1 MNFHLVEQQDTIA
14 PRYELRDFFQNP
26 QRSAYALSD
35 DGSMIGFLQPIN
47 VGHATRLNVFVQTL
61 DQGKPVGAP
70 KQVTYETERDVDSF
84 FWKGP
89 NTIVYAKDFNGDE
102 NYHVLA
108 VDAQTGES
116 KDLTPFEGA
125 RAGIQDDLEDDPDH
139 LLIAHN
145 ARNPEAFDVYRVN
158 IHTGEQQAV
167 AQNPGNI
174 IGWQTDHQGTVRLAI
189 ASDGLHTA
197 VLHRRHDADE
207 FSVIIQTDFR
217 TDVNPQFFDKDN
229 QKFYALSNRGRDTAA
244 LVLIDP
250 NQPEQEQL
258 IFENAKYDL
267 LGAGYSRLRHVLTA
281 AYFEA
286 DKLHYHFFD
295 EISAI
300 RHQRLKDLLPGYE
313 VSLQS
318 ATRDEKTFVVAAY
331 SDRTPGHRFIYHDET
346 QQLHH
351 LGEINPKLNPAH
363 MASMRPIRFT
373 ARDGL
378 EIHGYLTLPVGM
390 EPRDLPVVVNPHGG
404 PWARDSWGFNPEV
417 QFLANRGYA
426 VLQINF
432 RGSTGYGRRF
442 WEASFGQWGLSMQ
455 DDISDG
461 VAWLLKQRIAD
472 PNKLAIYGGSYGGYA
487 TLMAIC
493 KTPDVYAAA
502 IDYVGVS
509 NLLTFMQT
517 IPPYWRPLLE
527 KMYTMVGHPE
537 KDRERLE
544 ATSPALNAQ
553 HIKTPLFI
561 AQGAQDPR
569 VNKAESDQMVN
580 ALKARHVEVEYMV
593 KENEGHGF
601 QNEENKFEFYE
612 RMEQFLEQ
620 HLQPKPRRK
629 THK

>member
-70 KQVTYETERDVDSF
+70 KQVTYETERDVDGF

-229 QKFYALSNRGRDTAA
+229 QKFYALSNRGRDT
-244 LVLIDP
+244 
-250 NQPEQEQL
+250 
-258 IFENAKYDL
+258 
-267 LGAGYSRLRHVLTA
+267 S
-281 AYFEA
+281 
-286 DKLHYHFFD
+286 
-295 EISAI
+295 S
-300 RHQRLKDLLPGYE
+300 
-313 VSLQS
+313 
-318 ATRDEKTFVVAAY
+318 
-331 SDRTPGHRFIYHDET
+331 
-346 QQLHH
+346 
-351 LGEINPKLNPAH
+351 
-363 MASMRPIRFT
+363 
-373 ARDGL
+373 
-378 EIHGYLTLPVGM
+378 
-390 EPRDLPVVVNPHGG
+390 
-404 PWARDSWGFNPEV
+404 
-417 QFLANRGYA
+417 
-426 VLQINF
+426 
-432 RGSTGYGRRF
+432 
-442 WEASFGQWGLSMQ
+442 
-455 DDISDG
+455 
-461 VAWLLKQRIAD
+461 
-472 PNKLAIYGGSYGGYA
+472 
-487 TLMAIC
+487 
-493 KTPDVYAAA
+493 
-502 IDYVGVS
+502 
-509 NLLTFMQT
+509 
-517 IPPYWRPLLE
+517 
-527 KMYTMVGHPE
+527 
-537 KDRERLE
+537 
-544 ATSPALNAQ
+544 
-553 HIKTPLFI
+553 
-561 AQGAQDPR
+561 
-569 VNKAESDQMVN
+569 
-580 ALKARHVEVEYMV
+580 
-593 KENEGHGF
+593 
-601 QNEENKFEFYE
+601 
-612 RMEQFLEQ
+612 
-620 HLQPKPRRK
+620 
-629 THK
+629 

>member
-1 MNFHLVEQQDTIA
+1 MSFSLAAQQSTPA
-14 PRYELRDFFQNP
+14 PLYELRDFFKNP
-26 QRSAYALSD
+26 QRSGYALSD
-35 DGSMIGFLQPIN
+35 DGSMLGFLQPVD
-47 VGHATRLNVFVQTL
+47 VGQSTRLNIFVQAIAN
-61 DQGKPVGAP
+61 GKPIGTAR
-70 KQVTYETERDVDSF
+70 QLTNEIDRDVDGF

-89 NTIVYAKDFNGDE
+89 NTVVYAKDVNGDE

-108 VDAQTGES
+108 VNAKTAEV
-116 KDLTPFEGA
+116 KDLTPFENM
-125 RAGIQDDLEDDPDH
+125 RAGIQDDLEDDPNH

-158 IHTGEQQAV
+158 IHTGEHDQV
-167 AQNPGNI
+167 AENPGNI
-174 IGWQTDHQGTVRLAI
+174 IGWQTDHEGKVRLAI

-197 VLHRRHDADE
+197 VLYRDNEDSE
-207 FSVIIQTDFR
+207 FNVIIQTDFR
-217 TDVNPQFFDKDN
+217 TDVSPQFFDKEN
-229 QKFYALSNRGRDTAA
+229 QRFYALSNRGRDTAA

-250 NQPEQEQL
+250 TQPDEEQL

-267 LGAGYSRLRHVLTA
+267 LGAGYSKLRHVLTA
-281 AYFEA
+281 AFFES
-286 DKLHYHFFD
+286 DKLHFHFFD

-300 RHQRLKDLLPGYE
+300 RHQRLKDLLPGFE
-313 VSLQS
+313 TSLQS
-318 ATRDEKTFVVAAY
+318 ATRDEKTFIVAAY
-331 SDRTPGHRFIYHDET
+331 SDRTQGHRFIYHDET

-351 LGEINPKLNPAH
+351 LGEINPTLNPAH
-363 MASMRPIRFT
+363 MASMKAIRFT

-378 EIHGYLTLPVGM
+378 EIQGYLTLPVGV
-390 EPRDLPVVVNPHGG
+390 EARDLPVVVNPHGG

-426 VLQINF
+426 VLQVNF
-432 RGSTGYGRRF
+432 RGSTGYGRKF
-442 WEASFGQWGLSMQ
+442 WEASFGQWGLAMQ

-461 VAWLLKQRIAD
+461 VAWLLKKGIAD

-487 TLMAIC
+487 TLMALC
-493 KTPDVYAAA
+493 KTPDVYAAG

-509 NLLTFMQT
+509 NLLTFMNT

-527 KMYTMVGHPE
+527 KMYAMVGHPE
-537 KDRERLE
+537 KDAERLE

-569 VNKAESDQMVN
+569 VNKAESDQMVT
-580 ALKARHVEVEYMV
+580 ALKARNVEVEYMV

-601 QNEENKFEFYE
+601 HNEENKFEFYE
-612 RMEQFLEQ
+612 RMEQFLAL
-620 HLQPKPRRK
+620 HLQPKHRRD

>member
-1 MNFHLVEQQDTIA
+1 MNFSLAEQQNAPA
-14 PRYELRDFFQNP
+14 PRYALRDFFQNP
-26 QRSAYALSD
+26 QRSGYALSD
-35 DGSMIGFLQPIN
+35 DGSMLGFLQPVN
-47 VGHATRLNVFVQTL
+47 VDGNTRMNVFVQPL
-61 DQGKPVGAP
+61 KNGQPAGKAI
-70 KQVTYETERDVDSF
+70 QLTQETERDVDGF

-89 NTIVYAKDFNGDE
+89 NSIVYAKDFNGDE

-108 VDAQTGES
+108 VNAKTAEV
-116 KDLTPFEGA
+116 KDLTPFDGA
-125 RAGIQDDLEDDPDH
+125 RAGIQDDLEDDPNH

-145 ARNPEAFDVYRVN
+145 DRNPEAFDVYRVN
-158 IHTGEQQAV
+158 IHTGEQTLV
-167 AQNPGNI
+167 AENPGNI
-174 IGWQTDHQGTVRLAI
+174 IGWQTDHNGHVRLAI

-197 VLHRRHDADE
+197 LLYRPDE
-207 FSVIIQTDFR
+207 SSPFAPIIQTDFR

-250 NQPEQEQL
+250 NTPDEEQL
-258 IFENAKYDL
+258 IFENGKYDL

-281 AYFEA
+281 AFFEA
-286 DKLHYHFFD
+286 DKLHFHFFD

-318 ATRDEKTFVVAAY
+318 ATRDERTFVVAAY
-331 SDRTPGHRFIYHDET
+331 SDRTQGHRFIYHDDT

-351 LGEINPKLNPAH
+351 LGEINSALNPAH
-363 MASMRPIRFT
+363 MATMRPIRFK

-378 EIHGYLTLPVGM
+378 EIHGYLTLPVGI
-390 EPRDLPVVVNPHGG
+390 EAKDLPVVVNPHGG

-432 RGSTGYGRRF
+432 RGSTGYGRTF
-442 WEASFGQWGLSMQ
+442 WEASFGQWGLAMQ

-509 NLLTFMQT
+509 NLLTFMDT

-537 KDRERLE
+537 KDKDRLE
-544 ATSPALNAQ
+544 ATSPSLNAQ

-561 AQGAQDPR
+561 AQGAHDPR

-580 ALKARHVEVEYMV
+580 ALKAREVEVEYMV
-593 KENEGHGF
+593 KDNEGHGF
-601 QNEENKFEFYE
+601 HNEENKFEFYE
-612 RMEQFLEQ
+612 RMEQFLEH
-620 HLQPKPRRK
+620 HLEPNPKRK

>member
-1 MNFHLVEQQDTIA
+1 MSFSLPAQQSTPA
-14 PRYELRDFFQNP
+14 PYYELRDFFRNP
-26 QRSAYALSD
+26 KRSAYALSD
-35 DGSMIGFLQPIN
+35 DGSMLGFLQPVITD
-47 VGHATRLNVFVQTL
+47 GHSRLNVFVQAL
-61 DQGKPVGAP
+61 ADGKPIGEA
-70 KQVTYETERDVDSF
+70 KQLTHELERDVSGF

-89 NTIVYAKDFNGDE
+89 HTVVYAKDFKGDE

-108 VDAQTGES
+108 VDANTAAV
-116 KDLTPFEGA
+116 KDLTPFDGA

-139 LLIAHN
+139 LLVAHN
-145 ARNPEAFDVYRVN
+145 ARNPEAFDIYRVN
-158 IHTGEQQAV
+158 IHSGHQELV

-174 IGWQTDHQGTVRLAI
+174 VGWQTDHAGKVRLAI
-189 ASDGLHTA
+189 ASDGLNT
-197 VLHRRHDADE
+197 VLLYRPDE
-207 FSVIIQTDFR
+207 NSEFKTMIQTDFR
-217 TDVNPQFFDKDN
+217 TDVSPQFFDSQN
-229 QKFYALSNRGRDTAA
+229 QKFYALSNRGGDTAA

-250 NQPEQEQL
+250 AAPNSEEL
-258 IFENAKYDL
+258 VFENARYDL
-267 LGAGYSRLRHVLTA
+267 LGAGYSRARQVLTA
-281 AYFEA
+281 AYFEG

-295 EISAI
+295 ELSAI
-300 RHQRLKDLLPGYE
+300 RHAYLKELLPHYE

-318 ATRDEKTFVVAAY
+318 ATRDEKTFIVAAY
-331 SDRTPGHRFIYHDET
+331 SDRTQGHRFIYNDDT
-346 QQLHH
+346 KALHH
-351 LGEINPKLNPAH
+351 LGEINAHLNPAH
-363 MASMRPIRFT
+363 MATMRPIRFK

-378 EIHGYLTLPVGM
+378 EIHGYLSVPVGT
-390 EPRDLPVVVNPHGG
+390 EAKDLPVVVNPHGG

-417 QFLANRGYA
+417 QFLTNRGYA

-432 RGSTGYGRRF
+432 RGSTGYGRQF

-461 VAWLLKQRIAD
+461 VAWLLKQGIAD

-509 NLLTFMQT
+509 NLLTFMDT

-527 KMYTMVGHPE
+527 KMYTMVGDPV
-537 KDRERLE
+537 KDKERLE

-569 VNKAESDQMVN
+569 VNKAESDQMVK
-580 ALKARHVEVEYMV
+580 ALQARGVEVEYMV
-593 KENEGHGF
+593 KDNEGHGF
-601 QNEENKFEFYE
+601 HNEENKFEFYE
-612 RMEQFLEQ
+612 RMEQFLAM
-620 HLQPKPRRK
+620 HLHPKPRRK

>member
-1 MNFHLVEQQDTIA
+1 MNFSLVAQQSTPA
-14 PRYELRDFFQNP
+14 PLYELRDFFKNP
-26 QRSAYALSD
+26 QRSGYALSD
-35 DGSMIGFLQPIN
+35 DGSMLGFLQPVE
-47 VGHATRLNVFVQTL
+47 VGQNTRLNIFVQTI
-61 DQGKPVGAP
+61 DKGKPIGKP
-70 KQVTYETERDVDSF
+70 RQLTHETERDVDGF

-89 NTIVYAKDFNGDE
+89 NTVVYAKDLKGDE

-108 VDAQTGES
+108 VDAKTATV
-116 KDLTPFEGA
+116 KDLTPFDNV

-158 IHTGEQQAV
+158 IHTGEHEQV
-167 AQNPGNI
+167 AENPGNI
-174 IGWQTDHQGTVRLAI
+174 IGWQTDHKGKVRLAI
-189 ASDGLHTA
+189 ASD
-197 VLHRRHDADE
+197 VLYRDTEDNE
-207 FSVIIQTDFR
+207 FKVIIQTDFR
-217 TDVNPQFFDKDN
+217 TDVSPQFFDKEN
-229 QKFYALSNRGRDTAA
+229 QKFYALSNRNRDTAA

-250 NQPEQEQL
+250 TQPDDEQL

-267 LGAGYSRLRHVLTA
+267 LGAGYSKLRHVLTA
-281 AYFEA
+281 TFFES
-286 DKLHYHFFD
+286 DKLHFHFFD

-300 RHQRLKDLLPGYE
+300 RHERLKQLLSGFE
-313 VSLQS
+313 TSLQS
-318 ATRDEKTFVVAAY
+318 ATRDEKTFIVAAY
-331 SDRTPGHRFIYHDET
+331 SDRTQGHRFIYHDET

-351 LGEINPKLNPAH
+351 LGEINPTLNPAH
-363 MASMRPIRFT
+363 MASMKPIRFT

-378 EIHGYLTLPVGM
+378 EIHGYLTLPVGV
-390 EPRDLPVVVNPHGG
+390 EARDLPVVVNPHGG

-432 RGSTGYGRRF
+432 RGSTGYGRKF
-442 WEASFGQWGLSMQ
+442 WEASFGQWGLAMQ

-461 VAWLLKQRIAD
+461 VAWLLKRGIAD
-472 PNKLAIYGGSYGGYA
+472 PNKLAIYGGSYGGYV
-487 TLMAIC
+487 TLMALC
-493 KTPDVYAAA
+493 KTPDVYAAG

-509 NLLTFMQT
+509 NLLTFMNT

-527 KMYTMVGHPE
+527 KMYAMVGHPE
-537 KDRERLE
+537 KDAERLE

-569 VNKAESDQMVN
+569 VNKAESDQMVT
-580 ALKARHVEVEYMV
+580 ALKARNIDVEYMV

-601 QNEENKFEFYE
+601 HNEENKFEFYQ
-612 RMEQFLEQ
+612 RMEQFLAL
-620 HLQPKPRRK
+620 HLQPKHRSK

>member
-1 MNFHLVEQQDTIA
+1 MVEQQDTIA

-70 KQVTYETERDVDSF
+70 KQVTYETERDVDGF

-517 IPPYWRPLLE
+517 ILPYWRPLLE

>member
-70 KQVTYETERDVDSF
+70 KQVTYETERDVDGF

-158 IHTGEQQAV
+158 IHTGDQQAV

-197 VLHRRHDADE
+197 VLHRRHDTDE

-620 HLQPKPRRK
+620 HLQPQSRRK
-629 THK
+629 TQK

>member
-70 KQVTYETERDVDSF
+70 KQVTYETERDVDGF

-158 IHTGEQQAV
+158 IHTGDQQAV

-197 VLHRRHDADE
+197 VLHRRHDTDE

-351 LGEINPKLNPAH
+351 LGEINPKLNPTH

-461 VAWLLKQRIAD
+461 VAWLLKQGVAD
-472 PNKLAIYGGSYGGYA
+472 PNRLAIYGGSYGGYA

-620 HLQPKPRRK
+620 HLQPQSRRK
-629 THK
+629 TQK

>member
-70 KQVTYETERDVDSF
+70 KQVTYETERDVDGF

-217 TDVNPQFFDKDN
+217 TDVTPQFFDKDN

-461 VAWLLKQRIAD
+461 VAWLLKQGVAD

-620 HLQPKPRRK
+620 HLQPKSRRK
-629 THK
+629 TQK